1 MYKIDKITL
10 AVIANNLQWATEEMN
25 TYLTR
30 AAFSSNIKVRKDCS
44 CALYDRDGNMLA
56 QGTFVPVHLGI
67 MSQTLKELLKIHPLE
82 TLGEG
87 DVIMHNNPHMMGSH
101 LFDIM
106 AFKPIFYDNDL
117 IAFAGTCAHHVDI
130 GGNPISYVSKTIYE
144 EGMIIPG
151 VKIIKGGEL
160 QEDLMRMVI
169 ANVRT
174 PYVLN
179 GDLMAQIA
187 SNNRGEIRVQ
197 ALADKY
203 GKEHLLAYFDA
214 LLAYSEFGMREAIR
228 TAPDG
233 TAEFE
238 DYLEHDGRKDTK
250 IKFKVKLT
258 IKGDE
263 IIADF
268 DQSGPPAEGGHN
280 CPAAITYSATYFAVK
295 AVLGN
300 DILTNAGAYRAIT
313 IKLPDYPS
321 IVNAKMPAA
330 VAGSTCMPS
339 ERVCD
344 VVIGALS
351 KIVPDKVCAC
361 DGHWTGMGLVG
372 KFPGRSKY
380 FSYLETYAVGKG
392 AKHDQD
398 GANAHQSNMTN
409 TANAPVEIIE
419 LEYPLMVERYGL
431 VNSSGGPGEFR
442 GGLSLIRELRTIPDA
457 DLSLM
462 AGRPNIPPYG
472 LNGGMPG
479 KTDYAGVH
487 YRDGTQ
493 ERRTSGLHVPENTVV
508 IMQTSGGGGW
518 GDPKKRDPE
527 KVSWDA
533 LNGYISLEDA
543 RTIYGCVLDPKTK
556 KVIALER

>member
-1 MYKIDKITL
+1 MAEIDKITL

-30 AAFSSNIKVRKDCS
+30 SAFSSNIKVRKDCS

-67 MSQTLKELLKIHPLE
+67 MSQTLKELLKIHPQD

-87 DVIMHNNPHMMGSH
+87 DVIMHNTPHMMGSH
-101 LFDIM
+101 LFDVM
-106 AFKPIFYDNDL
+106 AFKPIFYEGEL
-117 IAFAGTCAHHVDI
+117 IAFAGALAHHVDM
-130 GGNPISYVSKTIYE
+130 GGNPISYISKTIYE

-151 VKIIKGGEL
+151 VKIMKGGKI
-160 QEDLMRMVI
+160 QEDLMRMII

-174 PYVLN
+174 PYELK

-197 ALADKY
+197 ALAKRY
-203 GKEHLLAYFDA
+203 GKDQLLAYFDA
-214 LLAYSEFGMREAIR
+214 LMNYSEAGMREAIR
-228 TAPDG
+228 KAPDA

-238 DYLEHDGRKDTK
+238 DYLEHDGIQDTK
-250 IKFKVKLT
+250 IKFKAKVT
-258 IKGDE
+258 IQGDE
-263 IIADF
+263 IVVDF
-268 DQSGPPAEGGHN
+268 DGSGPPAAGGHN
-280 CPAAITYSATYFAVK
+280 SPAAMTYSATYFAVK

-300 DILTNAGAYRAIT
+300 DVLTNAGAYRAIR

-330 VAGSTCMPS
+330 AAGSTCMPS

-351 KIVPDKVCAC
+351 KIVPDQVCAC

-372 KFPGRSKY
+372 KVPETDEY

-392 AKHDQD
+392 AKHNQD
-398 GANAHQSNMTN
+398 GASAHQSNMTN

-419 LEYPLMVERYGL
+419 LEYPLIVERYGL
-431 VNSSGGPGEFR
+431 VEGSGGPGEFR
-442 GGLSLIRELRTIPDA
+442 GGLGLTRELRTIPEA
-457 DLSLM
+457 DVSLM

-472 LNGGMPG
+472 LYGGWPG
-479 KTDYAGVH
+479 KTDYAAVR
-487 YRDGTQ
+487 YNDGRE
-493 ERRTSGLHVPENTVV
+493 ERRTSGLHVPENTLI
-508 IMQTSGGGGW
+508 IMRTSGGGGW

-543 RTIYGCVLDPKTK
+543 REIYGVVLDPETK
-556 KVIALER
+556 KVVSLER